1 MKLPT
6 LKEARDLWN
15 VTKIDISQHD
25 QAIDSLR
32 VILQQKYM
40 VIIRDIK
47 NKGSIVGLSQYKL
60 NTDEAYA
67 MHMMLI
73 LNDNV
78 ILQEENGFAK
88 YTYVNNTAKEGSGI
102 KAFGLYWLSD
112 EVIHFLYKRHKMH
125 NQKVFQDTCFIL
137 NNLIGFAFQ
146 HKSSV
151 SNDNVFNLNSLAR
164 NLFMQMDQ
172 FLLAISTL
180 RINKLVYFKRVD
192 HNFNFKFDFC
202 EFIAND
208 IESQLSM
215 AKIATEE
222 HIMEENNLI
231 ENNYVKND
239 NDSINNISD
248 ENTKINILDS
258 IEQELIE
265 YLKKET
271 TIYYSPLL
279 ASVFDRKDININVM
293 ERNIVRNK
301 LSHHPQ
307 IIFRP
312 QNFDSTKKISYVYQ
326 YVTDD
331 RKQTNFSDYCIFR
344 FVIQRV
350 CQALQQLWKKYD
362 LKIDM
367 IDILWILDHFN
378 HKLNTK
384 TYARFNSA
392 LLKQL
397 GVIYEDNSKYVEI
410 LKFLQSLKMIDV
422 ININCSSKRFS
433 CDVKLIDKENYTQLK
448 QTELVSYF
456 DTCINEYLSQ
466 SKQDELISHF
476 NTCVNKYL
484 SLDHNEEIN
493 KKSTDTKSFKEKSSD
508 KESSNKEFF
517 KTESLDTK
525 ILNEE
530 NLSDDDSLKDNDLN
544 KNLLSDESV
553 AENNS
558 LAVKENINNSSLES
572 ANKILL
578 DNIKLLQQEKEKL
591 VKDNANLLV
600 QLTELRNNS
609 SLTNINLLKQNISNN
624 ISLLLNN
631 VITEIHNMNQSTE
644 FSIKLNSQKHIIK
657 MITDMEQN
665 LISSF

>member
-88 YTYVNNTAKEGSGI
+88 YTYVNNTAKEGLGI

-151 SNDNVFNLNSLAR
+151 SNDNVFNMNSLAR

-239 NDSINNISD
+239 DNVNINDNISE

-307 IIFRP
+307 IVFRP

-331 RKQTNFSDYCIFR
+331 RKQKNFSDYCIFR

-350 CQALQQLWKKYD
+350 CQALQQLWKKYN

-367 IDILWILDHFN
+367 IDMLWILDHFN

-397 GVIYEDNSKYVEI
+397 GVIYEDNNKYVEI
-410 LKFLQSLKMIDV
+410 LKLLQSLNMIDV
-422 ININCSSKRFS
+422 TNINCSSKRFS
-433 CDVKLIDKENYTQLK
+433 FDVKLIDKERYTQLK
-448 QTELVSYF
+448 QNELVSYF

-466 SKQDELISHF
+466 LKQDELVSHV
-476 NTCVNKYL
+476 NTCVNECL
-484 SLDHNEEIN
+484 SSSSNEEIN
-493 KKSTDTKSFKEKSSD
+493 KVFLDIKSTDIKFSD
-508 KESSNKEFF
+508 KESTDKEF
-517 KTESLDTK
+517 LNTK
-525 ILNEE
+525 IFNEGTSSV
-530 NLSDDDSLKDNDLN
+530 NDSLED
-544 KNLLSDESV
+544 KNLLSKNVS
-553 AENNS
+553 ENNF
-558 LAVKENINNSSLES
+558 LVKEEKINNSSFES
-572 ANKILL
+572 TNKILI

-609 SLTNINLLKQNISNN
+609 SLINVNLLKQNISNN

-631 VITEIHNMNQSTE
+631 VITEIHNMNQSAE

>member
-88 YTYVNNTAKEGSGI
+88 YTYVNNTAKEGLGI

-151 SNDNVFNLNSLAR
+151 SNDNVFNMNSLAR

-239 NDSINNISD
+239 DNLIANNTSE
-248 ENTKINILDS
+248 ENTKINVLDS

-367 IDILWILDHFN
+367 IDMLWILDHFN

-384 TYARFNSA
+384 TYTRFNSA

-410 LKFLQSLKMIDV
+410 LRVLQSLKMIDV
-422 ININCSSKRFS
+422 ININCSSKRFF

-466 SKQDELISHF
+466 SKQDELVSHV
-476 NTCVNKYL
+476 NTCVNKCL
-484 SLDHNEEIN
+484 SSNNNEEIN
-493 KKSTDTKSFKEKSSD
+493 KVFSDIKSIDIKFSD
-508 KESSNKEFF
+508 KESSNK
-517 KTESLDTK
+517 ESLDTK

-530 NLSDDDSLKDNDLN
+530 NLSDNDSLKDNDLN
-544 KNLLSDESV
+544 KNLLSDKNV
-553 AENNS
+553 VENDS
-558 LAVKENINNSSLES
+558 LTKEKMNNFSSLES
-572 ANKILL
+572 TNKILL

-631 VITEIHNMNQSTE
+631 VITEIHNMNQSVE